1 MPGPTRRF
9 AGGVEFTAGEGAD
22 DRHLGLALLGILF
35 KLTIAHRF
43 KILSL
48 VTYLTMGWL
57 SLIVVY
63 QLAVKLAVGGVTLL
77 AVGGVVY
84 SLGSSSTSANVFL
97 ITTLSGTASCSA
109 AACVTSAIYL
119 YIGQS

>member
-1 MPGPTRRF
+1 MAEEIRPLRHLFADCRDLHAVF

-22 DRHLGLALLGILF
+22 DRHLGHGAARILF

-84 SLGSSSTSANVFL
+84 CWGHLLRLQTYSL
-97 ITTLSGTASCSA
+97 
-109 AACVTSAIYL
+109 
-119 YIGQS
+119 

>member
-1 MPGPTRRF
+1 MVVIWST
-9 AGGVEFTAGEGAD
+9 
-22 DRHLGLALLGILF
+22 ALLGILF

-43 KILSL
+43 KVLSL

-63 QLAVKLAVGGVTLL
+63 QLAIKLAAGGVTLL

-84 SLGSSSTSANVFL
+84 SLGLSFTSASAFL
-97 ITTLSGTASCSA
+97 ITMQSGTVLCWA
-109 AACVTSAIYL
+109 AAYVTSGYL
-119 YIGQS
+119 FVCWRYK

>member
-1 MPGPTRRF
+1 MIVIWSP
-9 AGGVEFTAGEGAD
+9 
-22 DRHLGLALLGILF
+22 ALLGILF